1 MKPQDPNYQ
10 TRKSMEEESPL
21 PPSQSEYETELE
33 NQEPDLEPSML
44 YSSPPSPGQSSQQQR
59 IEPQPIPQQPMI
71 QMGYN
76 PTAIDEIE
84 ELVESVVEEKWR
96 SFMESFG
103 DIALWKERTRVDLAS
118 VKQELIRLQSRF
130 ENLQKAVLGRIQSYD
145 HNITEVGSEIRAL
158 EQVLSRIL
166 SPLTAN
172 IKELGRITE
181 QLKKK

>member
-1 MKPQDPNYQ
+1 
-10 TRKSMEEESPL
+10 
-21 PPSQSEYETELE
+21 
-33 NQEPDLEPSML
+33 
-44 YSSPPSPGQSSQQQR
+44 
-59 IEPQPIPQQPMI
+59 
-71 QMGYN
+71 
-76 PTAIDEIE
+76 
-84 ELVESVVEEKWR
+84 
-96 SFMESFG
+96 FMESFG